1 MAHNGTL
8 STKERRFVG
17 ALVGARSV
25 RDAAET
31 ASVSERSAWRYLSDG
46 RVKAE
51 IATRQD
57 GMLAQVTAG
66 LVDDMARARQ
76 VLREVMEARRTPAG
90 VRVRAA
96 GMILDHGSRFAEL
109 VTLAERV
116 ARLEKIM
123 EQERWRG

>member
-1 MAHNGTL
+1 MAQNGTL
-8 STKERRFVG
+8 STKQRRFVG

-25 RDAAET
+25 RDAAEA

-51 IATRQD
+51 IANRQD

-66 LVDDMARARQ
+66 LVDDMATARQ
-76 VLREVMEARRTPAG
+76 VLREVMEARRTPVG

-96 GMILDHGSRFAEL
+96 GMILNYGLRFAEL
-109 VTLAERV
+109 VALAERV

-123 EQERWRG
+123 EQERWRR